1 MLLDNIFEYIDN
13 TSSLEIK
20 GDIPEKDRCMIII
33 MLARHHLSERYRY
46 QEYVLRKGKYMKKDA
61 YVVSRIDKGIMFRI
75 DVNSKNVYWK
85 NGKVPRVNLID
96 DDYTF
101 SNDKLAFADDGIFKG
116 KPIDDEVRLWDHWGL
131 WVSPREK
138 TPSDEIDNEID
149 KDLVRRMEETDID
162 QTLKTAYIN
171 IYKKSGVIVEPM
183 KMALGISI
191 FTKKN
196 EFPEMIYFDTPENG
210 CVYEDQG
217 PRSTMEDSH
226 VSVRISDDILMYGVF
241 DGHGGDRV
249 SKLLTTKLPEKMY
262 DALSYVDLDNEEK
275 VVKSIKSAFLSVDD
289 DIYHEFDGDDGSTAI
304 VALIIKNKLY
314 MINLGDSRGILVDTS
329 GINQIPVVT
338 KDHKPKN
345 ERERI
350 EKAGGFVINGRVD
363 GMLAVSRAFGD
374 NSLKTTD
381 GKYAGEN
388 AKVSPVPDVYI
399 YDLES
404 DKPYVLVLACD
415 GLWDV
420 MDTKEVASHIHY
432 GMTCEWLV
440 KKALSL
446 NTTDNVTV
454 MIVNLPALN

>member
-20 GDIPEKDRCMIII
+20 GDIPENDRCMIII
-33 MLARHHLSERYRY
+33 LLARYHLSGNYHY
-46 QEYVLRKGKYMKKDA
+46 KEYVLRKGKHMKNDV
-61 YVVSRIDKGIMFRI
+61 YVVSESEKGIMFRI
-75 DVNSKNVYWK
+75 DTDNKDVYWK
-85 NGKVPRVNLID
+85 NIKKPRVNLINN
-96 DDYTF
+96 DYTF
-101 SNDKLAFADDGIFKG
+101 SNDEHAFFADNGVYEG
-116 KPIDDEVRLWDHWGL
+116 KPVDDEVRLWDSWGL

-138 TPSDEIDNEID
+138 TRSGEIDNEID
-149 KDLVRRMEETDID
+149 NDLVKRMEETDFDPTIR
-162 QTLKTAYIN
+162 TAYIN
-171 IYKKSGVIVEPM
+171 IYKKHGVITEPM

-196 EFPEMIYFDTPENG
+196 EFPEMMYFDTPENG
-210 CVYEDQG
+210 CVYSDQG

-226 VSVRISDDILMYGVF
+226 VSVRISEDIFMHGVF

-262 DALSYVDLDNEEK
+262 EALSYVDLDDEEK
-275 VVKSIKSAFLSVDD
+275 VVKAIKSAFLSVDD

-304 VALIIKNKLY
+304 VALVIKNKLY

-329 GINQIPVVT
+329 VINQIPVET

-345 ERERI
+345 ERKRI

-374 NSLKTTD
+374 NSLKAVD
-381 GKYAGEN
+381 GEYAGEN
-388 AKVSPVPDVYI
+388 AKVSPVPDVYT
-399 YDLES
+399 YDLEMG
-404 DKPYVLVLACD
+404 KPYVIVLACD

-446 NTTDNVTV
+446 NSTDNVTV
-454 MIVNLPALN
+454 MTINLN